1 MSPHRERSRSGSRW
15 LRPRILRRY
24 GDAAGLVNVAALAAA
39 LLLGLA
45 APMAARAA
53 AATRILVY
61 GDSLAAG
68 HGLPASEAFPARL
81 QAQLKAAGIDAA
93 VINGGVSG
101 DTTADGL
108 ARLGWMMQDHPA
120 IVLLEL
126 GANDALRGIDPK
138 LTYANLDRI
147 LAKLTASGAKVMLLG
162 MLAPPNWGRAYQREF
177 DAIYPRLAAKYHVPL
192 YPFLLDGVALKP
204 GLNQADGLHP
214 NARGAAIIARK
225 LAPMVERM
233 LADTGAQG

>member
-1 MSPHRERSRSGSRW
+1 MERNRSGPRW
-15 LRPRILRRY
+15 LPPRVLRRY
-24 GDAAGLVNVAALAAA
+24 GDAARLVNVAALAAA

-45 APMAARAA
+45 APAA

-68 HGLPASEAFPARL
+68 HGLPEAEAFPARL
-81 QAQLKAAGIDAA
+81 QARLRAAGIDAV

-108 ARLGWMMQDHPA
+108 ARLDWMMADHPA

-138 LTYANLDRI
+138 LTAANLDNI
-147 LAKLTASGAKVMLLG
+147 LAKLTRSGAKVMLLG
-162 MLAPPNWGRAYQREF
+162 MLAPPNWGRAYQRAF

-192 YPFLLDGVALKP
+192 YPFLLDGVALRP
-204 GLNQADGLHP
+204 DLNQADGLHP
-214 NARGAAIIARK
+214 NAKGAEIIARK
-225 LAPMVERM
+225 LAPMVEHI
-233 LADTGAQG
+233 LADRGAQG